1 MRNKNFI
8 YMVIFA
14 IIVIVIAEMIG
25 AKFIPIGQIKVA
37 LLPLAFALLICMILG
52 LQIFRKGILTK
63 IYSKENVEFAGKY
76 LIIIML
82 PLMARYGAD
91 IAPKIKEI
99 LSIGFVFMSQE
110 IGNLGTVVLGL
121 PVAIFLGLRR
131 EAIGAT
137 LGIGREGELAYI
149 TEKYTLNSPEGEG
162 GLGMYIFGTYS
173 LVL

>member
-52 LQIFRKGILTK
+52 LKVFRKGILAK

-82 PLMARYGAD
+82 PLMARYGAV
-91 IAPKIKEI
+91 I
-99 LSIGFVFMSQE
+99 
-110 IGNLGTVVLGL
+110 
-121 PVAIFLGLRR
+121 
-131 EAIGAT
+131 
-137 LGIGREGELAYI
+137 
-149 TEKYTLNSPEGEG
+149 SP
-162 GLGMYIFGTYS
+162 II
-173 LVL
+173 